1 MNYGKAI
8 KIVRAAHGLTQS
20 ELAERLTIG
29 ASHLSLI
36 ESGKRQPSVKVLDE
50 IATALEV
57 PPHLLTVL
65 ASDPRDIAKR
75 ADPQQV
81 AELARSLLELL
92 VSSGEQP
99 TLPMKAQTKTKRLK
113 RAG

>member
-8 KIVRAAHGLTQS
+8 KIVRTAHGLTQS
-20 ELAERLTIG
+20 ELAERLSIG

-36 ESGKRQPSVKVLDE
+36 ESGKRQPSLTVLEE
-50 IATALEV
+50 IATALDV

-65 ASDPRDIAKR
+65 ASDPKEIGKR

-99 TLPMKAQTKTKRLK
+99 TLPMKTQTRTKKLK